1 MADKPHVQTTTSR
14 AGGRVAARREAV
26 CRDIL
31 DAAWEQM
38 AVDGVAALSV
48 REVARSVGL
57 RQQSLTYYYPSKQAL
72 LDALFSDGFTDL
84 RLALE
89 GVPEG
94 DDDVETVVA
103 TAQAV
108 VDHCVERPARY
119 HLMLQRTVPGFEPS
133 EASHQVALGC
143 VGILQRRLQQAGVT
157 DPADVA
163 VVRSLISGAAA
174 EQIANDP
181 TGRQYADRAGPGVRT
196 LVHAALASRTGCP
209 APE

>member
-1 MADKPHVQTTTSR
+1 MADKRHVQTTTPR

-31 DAAWEQM
+31 DAAWKQM
-38 AVDGVAALSV
+38 AVEGVAALSV

-72 LDALFSDGFTDL
+72 LDALFADGFADL
-84 RLALE
+84 RQALE
-89 GVPEG
+89 GVPEDG
-94 DDDVETVVA
+94 DDVDTLVA

-108 VDHCVERPARY
+108 VNHCVERPARY

-143 VGILQRRLQQAGVT
+143 LGILHRRLQQAGVT

-181 TGRQYADRAGPGVRT
+181 TGREYADRAGPGVRT
-196 LVHAALASRTGCP
+196 LVRAALAPRSG
-209 APE
+209 